1 MKTQELEKIIG
12 YEFKDKALIERA
24 LTHSSYNRE
33 KNTKHVDN
41 ERLEFL
47 GDAFLDAI
55 VSVELFKREPLWS
68 EGKLTKTRAIVV
80 CEKSLAD
87 IAKVI
92 NLGAYL
98 NMGYG
103 EDQAG
108 GREKDS
114 IIADTMEAIIGALYL
129 EGGYEEAKRFVM
141 KFFMDTINMAIEG
154 KLFKDYKSE
163 VQEILQTNGKV
174 EITYVI
180 DKEEGPD
187 HDKTFYVH
195 MECEGKS
202 YGKGFGKSKK
212 EAEQKSA
219 KESILLLKKENI

>member
-1 MKTQELEKIIG
+1 MKTAELENMIG
-12 YEFKDKALIERA
+12 YEFKDKTLLDRA

-55 VSVELFKREPLWS
+55 VSVELFRRRPSWT

-80 CEKSLAD
+80 CEKSLAE
-87 IAKVI
+87 IARGI
-92 NLGAYL
+92 DLGAYL

-103 EDQAG
+103 EEQAG
-108 GREKDS
+108 GRFKDS
-114 IIADTMEAIIGALYL
+114 IIADSIEAIIGALYID
-129 EGGYEEAKRFVM
+129 GGYDEANRFVL
-141 KFFMDTINMAIEG
+141 KFFHETIENAIEG

-163 VQEILQTNGKV
+163 VQEILQKNGKV
-174 EITYVI
+174 EIAYVI

-195 MECEGKS
+195 LECEGIS
-202 YGKGFGKSKK
+202 YESGVGKSKK
-212 EAEQKSA
+212 EAEQLAAKKSI
-219 KESILLLKKENI
+219 ELLKKEN